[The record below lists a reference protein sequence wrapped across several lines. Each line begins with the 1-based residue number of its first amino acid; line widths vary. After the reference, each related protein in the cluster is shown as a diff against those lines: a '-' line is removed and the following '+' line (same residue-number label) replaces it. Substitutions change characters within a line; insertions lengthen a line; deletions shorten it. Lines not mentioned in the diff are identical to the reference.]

1 MKQLSILLLCLA
13 TFASCGSGNTA
24 ANPNAEKETL
34 EQKNRASISLINRI
48 RQLPGIV
55 IRGGVPV
62 FNKTQTDVSGSFV
75 VQPLYVLDGYPV
87 GNSFTDINQLVQSI
101 NVKEI
106 EAITGSDTAIYGSRG
121 GGGVIKITTYQ

>member
-1 MKQLSILLLCLA
+1 MEKLYILVICLA
-13 TFASCGSGNTA
+13 TLASCGPGKVAT
-24 ANPNAEKETL
+24 NPDAETETL
-34 EQKNRASISLINRI
+34 EQKNRAVIPLISRI

-75 VQPLYVLDGYPV
+75 VQPLYVLDGYVV

-106 EAITGSDTAIYGSRG
+106 EAITGPDTAI
-121 GGGVIKITTYQ
+121 